1 MRKRRPVSGG
11 AVLEFEITIG
21 TRKENQLLCYKAIFQ
36 LSSLCDLVLQNVL
49 NSAIIQG
56 RYLLDVLQTGLIIQ
70 KTGDKVT
77 GDQLECVFAHLKNGD
92 SRMNV
97 KDSHG
102 IPMGNHLETLYDPRT
117 DTYYLRFIPT
127 LLTPTMCFYSF
138 DATKVAAMNDGKM
151 PIFPHVVSFLP
162 DRYLDEMCYE
172 KDTASFLF
180 INDPKKF
187 FEELKEQVPI
197 AIKQNASILTA
208 DRYYR
213 TKGNDDCELF
223 VDKVDY
229 TRHLP
234 TDIYYDEPRPSAEL
248 FWKYP
253 QYHFQSEVRVA
264 ILNTNFVWDY
274 DPQHFKYEQ
283 HRLDVYLPHLHEY
296 ATIRAAKDL
305 QNIYFF
311 CRSEDEPVMCAVN
324 LPYQEE
330 K

>member
-180 INDPKKF
+180 INSPEKF

-197 AIKQNASILTA
+197 AIKQNENILTT
-208 DRYYR
+208 DRYYH

-223 VDKVDY
+223 ADKVDY

-305 QNIYFF
+305 QNICFF

>member
-1 MRKRRPVSGG
+1 MLQSNFSTILFMRLGSTKRI
-11 AVLEFEITIG
+11 E
-21 TRKENQLLCYKAIFQ
+21 QCYNTKT
-36 LSSLCDLVLQNVL
+36 LSFGCAANWVDYS
-49 NSAIIQG
+49 
-56 RYLLDVLQTGLIIQ
+56 
-70 KTGDKVT
+70 KTGNKVT
-77 GDQLECVFAHLKNGD
+77 GDQLECVFAHLKSGD

-102 IPMGNHLETLYDPRT
+102 IPMGNHLETLYAPET
-117 DTYYLRFIPT
+117 DTCYLRFIPT
-127 LLTPTMCFYSF
+127 LLTPAMCFYSF
-138 DATKVAAMNDGKM
+138 DSTKVAAINDGKM

-162 DRYLDEMCYE
+162 DRYLNAMCYE

-187 FEELKEQVPI
+187 FEELKEQVSI
-197 AIKQNASILTA
+197 AIKQNENILTT
-208 DRYYR
+208 DRYYHAE
-213 TKGNDDCELF
+213 GNDDCELF

-229 TRHLP
+229 ARHSP
-234 TDIYYDEPRPSAEL
+234 TDIYYDEPSPSAEL

-253 QYHFQSEVRVA
+253 QYQFQSEVRVA

-274 DPQHFKYEQ
+274 DPQHFKHEQ

>member
-1 MRKRRPVSGG
+1 MCY
-11 AVLEFEITIG
+11 
-21 TRKENQLLCYKAIFQ
+21 RKE
-36 LSSLCDLVLQNVL
+36 
-49 NSAIIQG
+49 
-56 RYLLDVLQTGLIIQ
+56 
-70 KTGDKVT
+70 
-77 GDQLECVFAHLKNGD
+77 
-92 SRMNV
+92 
-97 KDSHG
+97 
-102 IPMGNHLETLYDPRT
+102 
-117 DTYYLRFIPT
+117 
-127 LLTPTMCFYSF
+127 
-138 DATKVAAMNDGKM
+138 
-151 PIFPHVVSFLP
+151 
-162 DRYLDEMCYE
+162 
-172 KDTASFLF
+172 TASFLF

-213 TKGNDDCELF
+213 AKGNDDCELF

-229 TRHLP
+229 ARHSP
-234 TDIYYDEPRPSAEL
+234 ADIYYDEPSPSAEL

-264 ILNTNFVWDY
+264 ILNTNFVGDY

-305 QNIYFF
+305 QNICFF

-324 LPYQEE
+324 LPFQEE

>member
-117 DTYYLRFIPT
+117 DTYYLCFIPT

-180 INDPKKF
+180 INSPEKF

-197 AIKQNASILTA
+197 AIKQNENILTT
-208 DRYYR
+208 DRYYH

-223 VDKVDY
+223 ADKVDY

-296 ATIRAAKDL
+296 ATIRVAKDI
-305 QNIYFF
+305 QNICFF
-311 CRSEDEPVMCAVN
+311 CRSGDEPVMCAVN

>member
-1 MRKRRPVSGG
+1 MLQSHFSTILLMRLGSTKRI
-11 AVLEFEITIG
+11 EQCYN
-21 TRKENQLLCYKAIFQ
+21 TRT
-36 LSSLCDLVLQNVL
+36 LSFGCAANWVDYS
-49 NSAIIQG
+49 
-56 RYLLDVLQTGLIIQ
+56 

-180 INDPKKF
+180 INSPEKF

-197 AIKQNASILTA
+197 AIKQNENILTT
-208 DRYYR
+208 DRYYH
-213 TKGNDDCELF
+213 TKGKDDCELF
-223 VDKVDY
+223 ADKVDY
-229 TRHLP
+229 TRHFP

-305 QNIYFF
+305 QNICFF